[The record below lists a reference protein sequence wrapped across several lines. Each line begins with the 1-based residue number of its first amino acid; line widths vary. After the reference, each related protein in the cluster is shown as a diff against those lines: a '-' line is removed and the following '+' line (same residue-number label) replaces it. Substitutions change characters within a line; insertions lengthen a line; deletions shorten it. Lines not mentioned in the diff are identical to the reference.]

1 MPLHKILT
9 ILRNSIIS
17 LVLGGLFFGAFSF
30 FLLVMT
36 QEKSRATTDILIVQ
50 NKEGFSDYFALSKSV
65 DYLSGILI
73 ESVYS
78 ERFLSEMKNVNAA
91 SLAFLP
97 TDKLD
102 RLKDWQKK
110 VSIQKN
116 ANAGIISIE
125 VYGDSQ
131 QQVLD
136 TSNTL
141 VEVLTKQYAQFI
153 GQGQNIEIK
162 VLSGPLSERNPTVL
176 QLALVSLGGFL
187 LGSVLIFLWL
197 VYREEK
203 KAQKSE
209 LSDSFSYATMN
220 LPENHSNGYEL
231 VNSSQEKSVLN
242 NDRLSEH
249 SAYWQ
254 ERLKQNLP

>member
-1 MPLHKILT
+1 MPLSNILT
-9 ILRNSIIS
+9 IIKNNIFS
-17 LVLGGLFFGAFSF
+17 LLLGGLFFGAFSF

-50 NKEGFSDYFALSKSV
+50 NKDGFSDYFALSKSV

-78 ERFLSEMKNVNAA
+78 ERFLSEMKDVNAS

-125 VYGDSQ
+125 VYGDNQ
-131 QQVLD
+131 QRVLD

-141 VEVLTKQYAQFI
+141 VEVLTNQYAQFI

-187 LGSVLIFLWL
+187 LGSVLVFLWM

-203 KAQKSE
+203 RAQKNE

-220 LPENHSNGYEL
+220 LPENQPRGYEQID
-231 VNSSQEKSVLN
+231 NSKENSDSTQDQFSQ
-242 NDRLSEH
+242 H
-249 SAYWQ
+249 SAYWK